1 MAEEE
6 DQSSKTEEATEQKL
20 RKSRTK
26 GDVPSS
32 REPSVAMSVMALF
45 VIVFYLA
52 PGVMT
57 NLGGALKGL
66 IDMAGAIEVGQGRT
80 GLRDLGAVSEP
91 LAWAVAAILAPV
103 MGVMIFAA
111 VFGMIV
117 QGETVVALERIKPKL
132 SKVSPLAGFK
142 RLFSID
148 ALVEF
153 AKSLAKVAVVAAI
166 AGWIGSRVVTS
177 MWEAPVF
184 LPESLLGYSGSAA
197 ARILIACGTVL
208 AAIAVLDVIW
218 KRAQWLK
225 KQRMTLRELR
235 DEHKDTEGDPF
246 IRAKRAG
253 IRRQRAR
260 QRISAAVPTATV
272 VIANPTHFAVAL
284 RYELGRDAAPT
295 CVAKGTDR
303 VAARIREIA
312 REAGVPIVE
321 NRPLARILHATVEV
335 DDPVPV
341 EHWKAVAEI
350 IAYVMDLRRNLDRQ
364 PPEGSRLR
372 LED

>member
-57 NLGGALKGL
+57 NLGGALQGL
-66 IDMAGAIEVGQGRT
+66 IDMAGAIEVGEGRS
-80 GLRDLGAVSEP
+80 GLRDLEAVSEP
-91 LAWAVAAILAPV
+91 LAWAVAAILAPI

-142 RLFSID
+142 RLFSVD
-148 ALVEF
+148 AFVEF
-153 AKSLAKVAVVAAI
+153 AKSLAKVAVVAGI

-177 MWEAPVF
+177 MWEAPLF

-197 ARILIACGTVL
+197 ARILLVCGTVL

-260 QRISAAVPTATV
+260 QRISAAVPKATV

>member
-6 DQSSKTEEATEQKL
+6 EQSSKTEEATEQKL

-32 REPSVAMSVMALF
+32 REPSVAMSVIALF

-57 NLGGALKGL
+57 NLGGALTGL
-66 IDMAGAIEVGQGRT
+66 IDMAGAIEVGEGRT
-80 GLRDLGAVSEP
+80 GLRDLEAVSEP

-132 SKVSPLAGFK
+132 SKVSPQAGFK

-153 AKSLAKVAVVAAI
+153 GKSLAKVAVVAGI

-177 MWEAPVF
+177 MWEAPLF

-197 ARILIACGTVL
+197 ARILLVSGTVL

-372 LED
+372 LDD